1 MFRPIKFFNK
11 CKLFLSAVWKYFPSK
26 ANNREKAKDDNKTVC
41 DNATK

>member
-11 CKLFLSAVWKYFPSK
+11 GKLFLSAVWKYFPYK
-26 ANNREKAKDDNKTVC
+26 ANNQEKAKDGNKPVC